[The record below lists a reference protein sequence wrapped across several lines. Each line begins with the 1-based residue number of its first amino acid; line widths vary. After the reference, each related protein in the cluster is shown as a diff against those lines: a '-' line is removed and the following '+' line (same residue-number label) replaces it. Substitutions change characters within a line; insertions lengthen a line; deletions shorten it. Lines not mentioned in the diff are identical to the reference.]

1 MAQAGTALLSASA
14 ADAAS
19 LKDDFDDDFDLD
31 MDDMDLEGADD
42 FADAEMRGF
51 STKWD
56 KSTLRFTLNINL
68 CFLAYSLGCDS
79 KVTVRSAGKPGNFP
93 SGHKW
98 EDLFK
103 KS

>member
-1 MAQAGTALLSASA
+1 MTQAGTALLSASA

-31 MDDMDLEGADD
+31 MNKIDLEDADD

-56 KSTLRFTLNINL
+56 KAHSVLPPT
-68 CFLAYSLGCDS
+68 
-79 KVTVRSAGKPGNFP
+79 
-93 SGHKW
+93 
-98 EDLFK
+98 
-103 KS
+103 